1 MPKMDDTLNAIEF
14 HQWNRK
20 ILNAYWLVLIISIVG
35 ELAGALFI
43 FVQQSRPLGEYL
55 LYSLLL
61 PTAVVTVT
69 IAAAEWINRS
79 VPAWSNYW
87 LITTGT
93 VIAAEYVAIQPKVNG
108 IHLAFILPLLAS
120 VFYFQWRKVLFSY
133 GLNVLAVLVIFGFS
147 QSYSYT
153 ADWREMV
160 SALTVMTCGV
170 VLTLGIMSRGAEI
183 QRYLVRTMQEQQ
195 ELLVRNT
202 MMEKLSK
209 TDALTELYNH
219 KTFHGYLD
227 KLIEQSER
235 TGMKLQLALID
246 IDNFK
251 KINDTFGH
259 WVGDLI
265 LRRVADGIRHSLAA
279 DDFAA
284 RYGGEEF
291 AVIVAD
297 KSDETAYRA
306 AESIRLAIAG
316 ERHDELN
323 GHPVTVSIGV
333 CAYETGLGKEALF
346 KGADAAL
353 YEAKRGGKNRTIV
366 GGESYA
372 KAESV

>member
-1 MPKMDDTLNAIEF
+1 MSKMDDTLHAINF

-20 ILNAYWLVLIISIVG
+20 ILNAYWIVLIISIIG
-35 ELAGALFI
+35 EMVGALFV
-43 FVQQSRPLGEYL
+43 FAHQSRPLGEYL

-61 PTAVVTVT
+61 PTVVVTLT
-69 IAAAEWINRS
+69 IAVAEWINRS

-93 VIAAEYVAIQPKVNG
+93 VIAAEYIAIQPKVDG
-108 IHLAFILPLLAS
+108 IHMALILPLLAS

-133 GLNVLAVLVIFGFS
+133 GLNVIAVLIIFGFS
-147 QSYSYT
+147 KSYSYS

-160 SALTVMTCGV
+160 STMTVMTCGV

-209 TDALTELYNH
+209 TDALTGLYNH

-235 TGMKLQLALID
+235 TDMKLQLALID

-251 KINDTFGH
+251 TINDTFGH

-265 LRRVADGIRHSLAA
+265 LRRVAEGIRHSLAA

-291 AVIVAD
+291 AVIIAD
-297 KSDETAYRA
+297 KSAEMAYRA

-316 ERHDELN
+316 ELHDELN
-323 GHPVTVSIGV
+323 GQPVTVSIGV
-333 CAYETGLGKEALF
+333 CAYEPGLGKESLF

-353 YEAKRGGKNRTIV
+353 YKAKRSGKNRTIV
-366 GGESYA
+366 GLCEYA